1 MDSIPFKYTIFAI
14 ISTMSNLA
22 TQYIVDFAIK
32 DIISENYALYISMFF
47 STLVGL
53 VIKYVLDKKYIFY
66 YRTKTQTENA
76 KKFILYSFMGVFTTL
91 IFWGSEILFDKL
103 FEHDMSKYA
112 GAIIGLS
119 IGYIVKYNLD
129 KKFVFGKN

>member
-1 MDSIPFKYTIFAI
+1 M
-14 ISTMSNLA
+14 L
-22 TQYIVDFAIK
+22 
-32 DIISENYALYISMFF
+32 F

-76 KKFILYSFMGVFTTL
+76 KKFIFILLYGSIYNFNIL
-91 IFWGSEILFDKL
+91 CSEILFDKL

-119 IGYIVKYNLD
+119 IGYSKV
-129 KKFVFGKN
+129 